1 MAGCVRIWYKG
12 YGWLCKDMVQ
22 GVWLVVYGMV
32 QGVWSCMDMVQ
43 GVIMIVV
50 CGYRPR
56 NIVMG
61 LFYEN
66 VSSSFAN
73 CVIKTTNQPVLKVD
87 LFVFPLTCLSFR
99 LPDMQQSYTVSPS
112 GKTLNSWLLKPVK
125 QELCERKGQSS
136 GGV

>member
-1 MAGCVRIWYKG
+1 MAGCVWIWYKG
-12 YGWLCKDMVQ
+12 YGWLCMELYKEYSCVKIWYKGYGWLCMDMVQ

-87 LFVFPLTCLSFR
+87 LFVFPLTCLSFH
-99 LPDMQQSYTVSPS
+99 
-112 GKTLNSWLLKPVK
+112 
-125 QELCERKGQSS
+125 
-136 GGV
+136 